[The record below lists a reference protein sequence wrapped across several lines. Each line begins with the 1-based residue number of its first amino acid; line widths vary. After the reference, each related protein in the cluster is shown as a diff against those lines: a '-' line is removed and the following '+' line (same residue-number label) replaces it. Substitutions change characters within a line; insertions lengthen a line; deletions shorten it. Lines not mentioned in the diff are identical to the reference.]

1 MLKSLPSC
9 QDTKTLEIIQNS
21 YLLPNSYLGEEHHVE
36 LVGTIVVAGDGR
48 LHKLPVAKIN
58 SCYLESSQGFQISE
72 LHISMQVVPHHTCLC
87 SGLTQR
93 IPLPR
98 GTNAHLCRLPA

>member
-36 LVGTIVVAGDGR
+36 LVGTVAVAGDGR

-58 SCYLESSQGFQISE
+58 SLFGEK
-72 LHISMQVVPHHTCLC
+72 
-87 SGLTQR
+87 SGGSNL
-93 IPLPR
+93 
-98 GTNAHLCRLPA
+98 